1 MITTEHMRGV
11 DTALAYASYVCL
23 LVGFVIA
30 LAVLRGAIVDP
41 ARRREE
47 MARPLDVW
55 GRTGLWII
63 RVGIVFAVLRIAVI
77 LLWPL
82 LSFCPC

>member
-23 LVGFVIA
+23 LVGFVTT
-30 LAVLRGAIVDP
+30 LYVLRGHFGDP
-41 ARRREE
+41 AERETEIMRRRHGLGQ
-47 MARPLDVW
+47 A
-55 GRTGLWII
+55 GLWII
-63 RVGIVFAVLRIAVI
+63 RVGLLFAALRIGVI